1 MARRRSPDPTTTD
14 PDWLAAGRI
23 PEGFLN
29 ELARVAVGDGV
40 DGPTVLHDFNLPVMG
55 SVVTELDVSIIG
67 VSFRM
72 RASDGGDRLHASV
85 RALGHIGFPE
95 LPGGAPDERPSLVVR
110 GDMLVRPLVHV
121 DARGIRVGLDVA
133 AAELEQMVI
142 ETESSEPEDD
152 AVLQA
157 QAQMSEMVVGMMGDD
172 AFEILRGEME
182 QVALNLGP
190 DLAQLVLG
198 LGVEPG
204 DGDAHVEDG
213 ALVMALRRQ
222 EGHEGTSL
230 APLAGEADRAT
241 ASIASEALAPAVL
254 QMVEARLEGLPV
266 PFELDLG
273 VAGERLRG
281 RMRNTRLVGA
291 GLPDLRAAM
300 AWEVQPRLRGDVIE
314 VDLEAA
320 WLELPEVIPLPINRW
335 ARQVGSMV
343 GLLPIRMTVPA
354 RAELPRSEHGEDD
367 VSVRVESLEL
377 RDAQIDLVVALDLQ
391 EPDDGER

>member
-1 MARRRSPDPTTTD
+1 
-14 PDWLAAGRI
+14 
-23 PEGFLN
+23 
-29 ELARVAVGDGV
+29 
-40 DGPTVLHDFNLPVMG
+40 
-55 SVVTELDVSIIG
+55 
-67 VSFRM
+67 
-72 RASDGGDRLHASV
+72 
-85 RALGHIGFPE
+85 
-95 LPGGAPDERPSLVVR
+95 LVVR

-121 DARGIRVGLDVA
+121 DARGIHVGLDVA
-133 AAELEQMVI
+133 TAELEQMVI
-142 ETESSEPEDD
+142 ETESTEPEDD

-204 DGDAHVEDG
+204 DGDAVVQDG

-222 EGHEGTSL
+222 EGHEGTPL
-230 APLAGEADRAT
+230 GPLASEVERAT
-241 ASIASEALAPAVL
+241 ASIASEVLAPAML

-273 VAGERLRG
+273 VVGERLRG

-291 GLPDLRAAM
+291 RLPDLRAAM
-300 AWEVQPRLRGDVIE
+300 AWEVEPRLRGDAIE

-320 WLELPEVIPLPINRW
+320 WLELPELIPLPVNRW
-335 ARQVGSMV
+335 SRQVGSMV
-343 GLLPIRMTVPA
+343 GLLPIRMSMPA
-354 RAELPRSEHGEDD
+354 RAELPSSEHGEDD
-367 VSVRVESLEL
+367 VSIRVESLEL
-377 RDAQIDLVVALDLQ
+377 HDAQIDLVVALDMQ
-391 EPDDGER
+391 ERDDSER

>member
-1 MARRRSPDPTTTD
+1 
-14 PDWLAAGRI
+14 LAAGRI

-40 DGPTVLHDFNLPVMG
+40 DGPTALHDFNLPVMG

-85 RALGHIGFPE
+85 RARGHVGFPE
-95 LPGGAPDERPSLVVR
+95 MAGGTPEDRPSLVVR
-110 GDMLVRPLVHV
+110 GDMLVRPLIHV
-121 DARGIRVGLDVA
+121 DAHGIHVGLDVA
-133 AAELEQMVI
+133 TAELEQMVI

-152 AVLQA
+152 AVARA

-172 AFEILRGEME
+172 AFEILRGEMA

-190 DLAQLVLG
+190 ALAQLVLG

-204 DGDAHVEDG
+204 DGDAVVEDG

-222 EGHEGTSL
+222 DGHDGTPLEAL
-230 APLAGEADRAT
+230 AADAERAT
-241 ASIASEALAPAVL
+241 AAIASEALAPAVL
-254 QMVEARLEGLPV
+254 QLVEARLEGLPV

-273 VAGERLRG
+273 VVGERLQG
-281 RMRNTRLVGA
+281 RMRNTRLMGS

-300 AWEVQPRLRGDVIE
+300 AWEVHPHLRGDTID

-320 WLELPEVIPLPINRW
+320 WLELPEIFPFPVNRW
-335 ARQVGSMV
+335 ARQLGSMV
-343 GLLPIRMTVPA
+343 GVLPIRMTVPA
-354 RAELPRSEHGEDD
+354 RAELPSSEHGEDD

-377 RDAQIDLVVALDLQ
+377 RAEQIDLVMALDLQ
-391 EPDDGER
+391 ETDASEG

>member
-1 MARRRSPDPTTTD
+1 M
-14 PDWLAAGRI
+14 AAGRI
-23 PEGFLN
+23 PEEFLN

-72 RASDGGDRLHASV
+72 RASDGGERIHASV
-85 RALGHIGFPE
+85 RARGHVGFPE
-95 LPGGAPDERPSLVVR
+95 MPGGVPDEPPSLVVR

-121 DARGIRVGLDVA
+121 DAHGIHVGLDVA
-133 AAELEQMVI
+133 TAELEQMVI
-142 ETESSEPEDD
+142 ETESSEPADD

-157 QAQMSEMVVGMMGDD
+157 RAQMSEMVVGMMGDD
-172 AFEILRGEME
+172 AFQILRGEME

-190 DLAQLVLG
+190 ELAQLVLG

-204 DGDAHVEDG
+204 DGDALVEDG
-213 ALVMALRRQ
+213 ALVMAVRRQ
-222 EGHEGTSL
+222 EGHEGTPL
-230 APLAGEADRAT
+230 GPLASEPERAT
-241 ASIASEALAPAVL
+241 ASIASEVLAPAVL

-273 VAGERLRG
+273 VVGERLQG

-300 AWEVQPRLRGDVIE
+300 AWEVRPRLRGDAIE
-314 VDLEAA
+314 VDLRAA
-320 WLELPEVIPLPINRW
+320 WLELPDLIPLPVNRW
-335 ARQVGSMV
+335 ARQVGSIA
-343 GLLPIRMTVPA
+343 GLLPIRMTLPA

-367 VSVRVESLEL
+367 VSVLVESLEL
-377 RDAQIDLVVALDLQ
+377 RDEQIDLVVALDLQ
-391 EPDDGER
+391 EHDDDQG

>member
-1 MARRRSPDPTTTD
+1 MARRRTPDPTTTD
-14 PDWLAAGRI
+14 PHWLAAGRI

-29 ELARVAVGDGV
+29 ELARLAVGDGV
-40 DGPTVLHDFNLPVMG
+40 NGPTVRHDFNLPVMG

-72 RASDGGDRLHASV
+72 RASDGGDRLHAAV
-85 RALGHIGFPE
+85 RARGHVGFPE
-95 LPGGAPDERPSLVVR
+95 MPGGRPEERPSLVVR

-121 DARGIRVGLDVA
+121 DAQGIHVGLDVA
-133 AAELEQMVI
+133 TAELEQMVI
-142 ETESSEPEDD
+142 ETEGSEPEDD

-157 QAQMSEMVVGMMGDD
+157 QAQMSEMVVGMMADD

-190 DLAQLVLG
+190 ELAQLVLG

-204 DGDAHVEDG
+204 DGDALVEDG

-222 EGHEGTSL
+222 PDHAGT
-230 APLAGEADRAT
+230 PLGPLERDAKRAT

-254 QMVEARLEGLPV
+254 QLVEARLEGLPV

-273 VAGERLRG
+273 IVGERLQG
-281 RMRNTRLVGA
+281 RVRNTRLVGA
-291 GLPDLRAAM
+291 RLPDLRAAM
-300 AWEVQPRLRGDVIE
+300 AWEVRPRLRDDGIE

-320 WLELPEVIPLPINRW
+320 WLELPEVVPLPVNRW

-343 GLLPIRMTVPA
+343 GLLPIRAIVPA
-354 RAELPRSEHGEDD
+354 RVELPRSAHREDD
-367 VSVRVESLEL
+367 VSVVVESLEL
-377 RDAQIDLVVALDLQ
+377 RGEQIDLVMALDQQ
-391 EPDDGER
+391 EHDDAEA

>member
-1 MARRRSPDPTTTD
+1 M
-14 PDWLAAGRI
+14 AAGRI

-29 ELARVAVGDGV
+29 ELARLAVGDGV

-67 VSFRM
+67 VSFLM

-85 RALGHIGFPE
+85 RARGHVGFPE
-95 LPGGAPDERPSLVVR
+95 MPGGVPDERPSLVVR

-121 DARGIRVGLDVA
+121 DAHGIHVGLDVA
-133 AAELEQMVI
+133 TAELEQMVI
-142 ETESSEPEDD
+142 ETESAEPEDD

-190 DLAQLVLG
+190 ELARLVLG

-204 DGDAHVEDG
+204 DGDAVVEDG

-222 EGHEGTSL
+222 EDHEGTPMGVL
-230 APLAGEADRAT
+230 ASDAERAT

-254 QMVEARLEGLPV
+254 QLVAARLEGLPV

-273 VAGERLRG
+273 VVGERLQG
-281 RMRNTRLVGA
+281 RVRNTRLVGA

-300 AWEVQPRLRGDVIE
+300 AWEVRPRLRGEAIE
-314 VDLEAA
+314 IDLEAA
-320 WLELPEVIPLPINRW
+320 WLELPDLVPLPINRW

-367 VSVRVESLEL
+367 VSIRVESLEL
-377 RDAQIDLVVALDLQ
+377 HDEQVDLVVALDL
-391 EPDDGER
+391 EVHDDAER